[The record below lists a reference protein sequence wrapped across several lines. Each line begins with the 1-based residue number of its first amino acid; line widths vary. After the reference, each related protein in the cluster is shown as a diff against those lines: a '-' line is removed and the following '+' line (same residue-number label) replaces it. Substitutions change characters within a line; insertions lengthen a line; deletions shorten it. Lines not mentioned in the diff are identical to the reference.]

1 LPISQLP
8 ISDNRALLF
17 RQSATHLVDQGLDG
31 RHEHHHVSVVGA
43 QGLVHRVV
51 ADEGLAA
58 GGGAADERGLARIN
72 NVQKLALPF
81 VRPEADAPVH
91 LRVQGPLQVLA
102 QVLQLK
108 VRVVVEAAGR
118 REFREQKL
126 RVLFRSF
133 RRCECAAF
141 FGNYQMHYRRLQL

>member
-1 LPISQLP
+1 MSGY
-8 ISDNRALLF
+8 NRAFLF
-17 RQSATHLVDQGLDG
+17 PKSAAHLVDQGLDG
-31 RHEHHHVSVVGA
+31 RHEHHHVSVIGA

-51 ADEGLAA
+51 ADEGLATR
-58 GGGAADERGLARIN
+58 GGAADERGLARIN

-81 VRPEADAPVH
+81 VRLEADAPVH

-102 QVLQLK
+102 KVLQLK
-108 VRVVVEAAGR
+108 VRVVVEATGC

-141 FGNYQMHYRRLQL
+141 FENYQIHY